1 MSPNPGFGIGCCIG
15 NENDKSRY
23 ETNTLGE
30 VVNPNPYAQQAQKS
44 REDLVLENAHLIKR
58 IVSRMSARL
67 PAEVDKDELYQA
79 GSLGLLDAID
89 KFDPSKEVQFKT
101 YAEFRIKGAIIDE
114 LRAMDW
120 IPRSVRSA
128 ATQMEQAYTVLS
140 NKLGREPTDAE
151 MANEMEMSLKDY
163 HKFLA
168 KSRPIPLVSIDNYGK
183 AREDDSQN
191 MLDMIEDPDVEDPF
205 ATFSSGEMKGKLA
218 EAIKILPEQEQLILS
233 LYYMEEMNLKE
244 IGEIL
249 GVSESR
255 VSQIRTKVIV
265 KLRVVLKSVIAK

>member
-1 MSPNPGFGIGCCIG
+1 M
-15 NENDKSRY
+15 K
-23 ETNTLGE
+23 
-30 VVNPNPYAQQAQKS
+30 PNPYVQQTKKS
-44 REDLVLENAHLIKR
+44 REDLVLENAYLIKR

-67 PAEVDKDELYQA
+67 PAEVDKEELYQA
-79 GSLGLLDAID
+79 GSLGLLDAVD

-128 ATQMEQAYTVLS
+128 ASQLEQAYTLLQ
-140 NKLGREPTDAE
+140 NQLGREPSDQEVAHE
-151 MANEMEMSLKDY
+151 LEMSLKEY
-163 HKFLA
+163 HQFLGKA
-168 KSRPIPLVSIDNYGK
+168 RPIPLVSLDSYGK
-183 AREDDSQN
+183 KGEDDS
-191 MLDMIEDPDVEDPF
+191 DVFEVIEDPDIDDPF
-205 ATFSSGEMKGKLA
+205 MTYSSGEMKKNLA
-218 EAIKILPEQEQLILS
+218 EALKTLPEQEQLILS

-265 KLRVVLKSVIAK
+265 KLRLALKSVIDK